1 MNLKKSDE
9 LLLLIENNLHTI
21 KSQAK
26 TRAAEAVFLILIKSI
41 DTFDSNLKL
50 ILQEEIY
57 LIDVTINESYFSY
70 FLN

>member
-26 TRAAEAVFLILIKSI
+26 TRATKAVFLILIKSI

-57 LIDVTINESYFSY
+57 LINVTKNESYFSY